1 MKKILNVLTASIL
14 CLSLVSCTAAGTS
27 PAENTAGNSP
37 EETAAGKS
45 SEETSHDNSPEET
58 AAADNSGELPAGEL
72 TADTSSEDI
81 DYTTGTPWMYIDLV
95 GNVTADTPSDP
106 KDNFALWANKDRILS
121 LQIPEGYG
129 TAGDLVDITLKA
141 DADRKAMFHGPVPEN
156 HDARLA
162 YDYYYLLGDWDS
174 RNAVGVAPLKE
185 MIDVV
190 DAVKSLEDMTG
201 YLANTPGED
210 RLYRLWTPEARQNPE
225 EPGSS
230 MLSLKRSAFFLLDRA
245 EYREMTDEGKY
256 QLEVFSTFLQKM
268 LVKLGYSEEEARQ
281 KIDNCFAW
289 ETMMNSVDP
298 DEEKSGGSEFTNDI
312 DRLYTRDELMALTP
326 NVPLLESLEKADGYP
341 AMDKYYI
348 PDPVYF
354 ERLNELYTEENLPL
368 MRDYLIMQGILE
380 MADVLDWESYVLVNE
395 CFSGVNHDD
404 PPKLD
409 TETYPESGAYGDVNL
424 HLGWAVAQFY
434 VEKYTNPEDKERISK
449 LVDEI
454 VDAYHGIIAEADFI
468 SDETRAGAY
477 AKLDNLSKN
486 VLYPDNWDLYS
497 FEDVDFASKEEGGT
511 LWDAYRA
518 IIKHEHRKDVSKAT
532 GPYDKTVWDSFPFG
546 VNCGYE
552 PAVNGI
558 YINAGF
564 AQGNNY
570 YPGMSDEELYAKVG
584 AGIAHEIS
592 HAFDAEG
599 SKYDKDGNMN
609 NWWTEED
616 RAAFLKRNEKLV
628 AYYNAMHPW
637 EGQDFDGDNMK
648 GEACADMA
656 AVKCMLRIAAEKE
669 DFDYDKFFRAF
680 ADRYACLDSPAM
692 AMVRLEDVHP
702 MNYLRVNGVLQQ
714 YDEFLDF
721 YGISEG
727 DNMYLAPED
736 RVAIW

>member
-1 MKKILNVLTASIL
+1 MKKILNILTTSVL
-14 CLSLVSCTAAGTS
+14 CLSMVSCTAAG
-27 PAENTAGNSP
+27 NSP
-37 EETAAGKS
+37 KENAAEKS
-45 SEETSHDNSPEET
+45 SEETVVESVSEETVVESVSEET
-58 AAADNSGELPAGEL
+58 AAAGSSGEL
-72 TADTSSEDI
+72 TADNSSEEI

-95 GNVTADTPSDP
+95 GNVTADTPADP

-190 DAVKSLEDMTG
+190 DAVESLEDMTG
-201 YLANTPGED
+201 YLVNTPGED
-210 RLYRLWTPEARQNPE
+210 RLFHLWTPEARQNPE

-230 MLSLKRSAFFLLDRA
+230 LLSLKRSAFFLLDRA

-256 QLEVFSTFLQKM
+256 QIGVFTTFLQKM
-268 LVKLGYSEEEARQ
+268 LVKLGYSEEEASQ

-298 DEEKSGGSEFTNDI
+298 DEEKGDGSEFTNDI
-312 DRLYTRDELMALTP
+312 DRLYIRDDLKALTP

-380 MADVLDWESYVLVNE
+380 KADVLDWESYVLVNE
-395 CFSGVNHDD
+395 CFSGINHDD
-404 PPKLD
+404 PPELD
-409 TETYPESGAYGDVNL
+409 METYPESGAYGDVNL
-424 HLGWAVAQFY
+424 HLGWAVARFY
-434 VEKYTNPEDKERISK
+434 VENYTNPEDKERISE

-454 VDAYHGIIAEADFI
+454 TDAYHGIIAEADFI

-486 VLYPDNWDLYS
+486 VLYPDSWDPYS
-497 FEDVDFASKEEGGT
+497 FEDVDFAGGEEGGT
-511 LWDAYRA
+511 LWEAYRA
-518 IIKHEHRKDVSKAT
+518 IIKHEHKNAVAKAT
-532 GPYDKTVWDSFPFG
+532 GPYDKTAWDGFPFG

-558 YINAGF
+558 YIYAGF

-570 YPGMSDEELYAKVG
+570 YPEMSDEELYAKVG

-599 SKYDKDGNMN
+599 SKYDKDGSPTIM
-609 NWWTEED
+609 
-616 RAAFLKRNEKLV
+616 RCIRGKV
-628 AYYNAMHPW
+628 
-637 EGQDFDGDNMK
+637 
-648 GEACADMA
+648 
-656 AVKCMLRIAAEKE
+656 RILTATT
-669 DFDYDKFFRAF
+669 
-680 ADRYACLDSPAM
+680 
-692 AMVRLEDVHP
+692 
-702 MNYLRVNGVLQQ
+702 
-714 YDEFLDF
+714 
-721 YGISEG
+721 
-727 DNMYLAPED
+727 
-736 RVAIW
+736 

>member
-1 MKKILNVLTASIL
+1 MRNKISYILMTCIL
-14 CLSLVSCTAAGTS
+14 CFSIVSCAAAGNN
-27 PAENTAGNSP
+27 PGEN
-37 EETAAGKS
+37 AGKS
-45 SEETSHDNSPEET
+45 SSQDTIAEGSSQETAVEGGSEKLAAENSP
-58 AAADNSGELPAGEL
+58 
-72 TADTSSEDI
+72 EDI

-95 GNVTADTPSDP
+95 GNVTADTPADP

-121 LQIPEGYG
+121 LEIPEGYA

-162 YDYYYLLGDWDS
+162 YDYYYLLADWDS

-185 MIDVV
+185 LIDVV
-190 DAVKSLEDMTG
+190 DAVKSLEDMTK
-201 YLANTPGED
+201 YLVNTPGED
-210 RLYRLWTPEARQNPE
+210 RLFRLWTPETRQNPE

-230 MLSLKRSAFFLLDRA
+230 MLSLKQSAFFLLDRA
-245 EYREMTDEGKY
+245 EYQNMTAEGEYHK
-256 QLEVFSTFLQKM
+256 EVFTTFLQKM
-268 LVKLGYSEEEARQ
+268 LGKLDYSEEEARQ

-289 ETMMNSVDP
+289 ETMMNTIDP
-298 DEEKSGGSEFTNDI
+298 DDAESDSSEFTNDI
-312 DRLYTRDELMALTP
+312 DRLYTRDDLKALTP
-326 NVPLLESLEKADGYP
+326 NVPLLETLEKADGYP

-348 PDPVYF
+348 PDPAYF
-354 ERLNELYTEENLPL
+354 ERLNELYTEENVPL
-368 MRDYLIMQGILE
+368 MRDYLIMQGIWE
-380 MADVLDWESYVLVNE
+380 MADVLDWESYVLVNKCSSAHNYE
-395 CFSGVNHDD
+395 D
-404 PPKLD
+404 PLELD
-409 TETYPESGAYGDVNL
+409 TETYPESRAYDDVNI

-434 VEKYTNPEDKERISK
+434 VENYTNPEDKARISK

-454 VDAYHGIIAEADFI
+454 IAAYHGIIAEADFI

-477 AKLDNLSKN
+477 AKLDHISKN
-486 VLYPDNWDLYS
+486 VLYPDNWGLYS

-511 LWDAYRA
+511 LWEAYRA
-518 IIKHEHRKDVSKAT
+518 IRKHEHRKEVSKAT
-532 GPYDKTVWDSFPFG
+532 GPYDKTVWDSLPFV

-564 AQGNNY
+564 AQGDNY

-584 AGIAHEIS
+584 TGIAHEIS

-599 SKYDKDGNMN
+599 SKYDQDGNMN

-616 RAAFLKRNEKLV
+616 RAAFLGRNEKLA

-637 EGQDFDGDNMK
+637 EGQDLDGDNMK

-656 AVKCMLRIAAEKE
+656 AVKCILRIAAGKE
-669 DFDYDKFFRAF
+669 NFDYDKFFRAY
-680 ADRYACLDSPAM
+680 ADRYACLDTPLMAM
-692 AMVRLEDVHP
+692 ARLADVHP
-702 MNYLRVNGVLQQ
+702 MNYLRINGVLQQ
-714 YDEFLDF
+714 YDEFLNF
-721 YGISEG
+721 YGITEG
-727 DNMYLAPED
+727 DTMYLAPED

>member
-1 MKKILNVLTASIL
+1 MKKTINILTASVL
-14 CLSLVSCTAAGTS
+14 CLSMISCSAPASSPTENAA
-27 PAENTAGNSP
+27 E
-37 EETAAGKS
+37 KS
-45 SEETSHDNSPEET
+45 SEETVAENGSEESAAENGSEET
-58 AAADNSGELPAGEL
+58 AAAGSSGEL
-72 TADTSSEDI
+72 TADNSSEEI

-95 GNVTADTPSDP
+95 GNVTADTPADP

-121 LQIPEGYG
+121 LKIPEGYG

-190 DAVKSLEDMTG
+190 DAVESLEDMTG
-201 YLANTPGED
+201 YLVNTPGED
-210 RLYRLWTPEARQNPE
+210 RLFHLWTPEARQNPE

-230 MLSLKRSAFFLLDRA
+230 LLSLKRSAFFLLDRA

-256 QLEVFSTFLQKM
+256 QKEVFANFLQKM
-268 LVKLGYSEEEARQ
+268 LVKLGYSEEEAGQ
-281 KIDNCFAW
+281 KIENCFAW

-298 DEEKSGGSEFTNDI
+298 DEEKGDGSEFTNDI
-312 DRLYTRDELMALTP
+312 DRLYTRDDLKALTP

-341 AMDKYYI
+341 AMEKYYI
-348 PDPVYF
+348 PELTYI
-354 ERLNELYTEENLPL
+354 EKLNELYTEENVPL

-380 MADVLDWESYVLVNE
+380 KADVLDWESYVLVNE

-404 PPKLD
+404 PPELN

-434 VEKYTNPEDKERISK
+434 VENYTNPEDKERISE

-454 VDAYHGIIAEADFI
+454 IDAYHGIIAEADFI

-486 VLYPDNWDLYS
+486 VLYPDSWDPYS

-511 LWDAYRA
+511 LWEAYRA
-518 IIKHEHRKDVSKAT
+518 IIKHEHKNAVAKAT
-532 GPYDKTVWDSFPFG
+532 GPYDKTAWDGFPFG

-558 YINAGF
+558 YIYAGF

-570 YPGMSDEELYAKVG
+570 YPEMSDEELYAKVG

-616 RAAFLKRNEKLV
+616 RAAFLGRNEKLV

-669 DFDYDKFFRAF
+669 NFDYDKFFRAF

-702 MNYLRVNGVLQQ
+702 MNYLRVNATLQQ

-721 YGISEG
+721 YGITEG